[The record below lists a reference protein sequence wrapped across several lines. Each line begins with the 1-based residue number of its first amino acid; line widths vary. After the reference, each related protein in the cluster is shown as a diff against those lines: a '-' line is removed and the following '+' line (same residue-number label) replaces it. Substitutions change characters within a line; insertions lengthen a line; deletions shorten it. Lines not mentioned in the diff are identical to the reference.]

1 MMELPE
7 PLTAASAQGED
18 RSSYQAV
25 GSWSADAFG
34 FAKATESDNY
44 TDPTF
49 ARNWAALKAEGKIRG
64 AYHFFH
70 PSVPAAAQSA
80 LFVKTV
86 KAQGLEPGDIL
97 VVDSE
102 ITSGGE
108 GRLAKLVLSTPQA
121 ATRCAIPIDQP
132 FLVPTAAL
140 VNTTTLAFC
149 EQVAA
154 AVGPHNP
161 VLIYTNESVAHQL
174 TSCAHYGLW
183 IAYPS
188 SVAPTAISPWKT
200 WKFWQWAYGGGQGGG
215 DRDAYNGTP
224 AQLKA
229 WIDTYLPAPD
239 PPVPALGEDMP
250 SGNVLVGTP
259 PVCVVIPS
267 GAKTLTLYCDHV
279 TAALH
284 ASVRVAILHGGVYAI
299 SAAEIVSADKVY
311 TVALPAG
318 ATAVSLAREDTNTSL
333 APGYYVG

>member
-25 GSWSADAFG
+25 GSWSSDAFG
-34 FAKATESDNY
+34 FAKATEADTY
-44 TDPTF
+44 VDPTF
-49 ARNWAALKAEGKIRG
+49 ARNWANLKAEGKVRG

-70 PSVPAAAQSA
+70 PSDPASVQAA

-102 ITSGGE
+102 ITSGVDGQF
-108 GRLAKLVLSTPQA
+108 RLSTPQA
-121 ATRCAIPIDQP
+121 ATRSAVPIAQP
-132 FLVPTAAL
+132 FLDATSAL
-140 VNTTTLAFC
+140 VDTTTLAFC

-174 TSCAHYGLW
+174 TSCAHFGLW

-188 SVAPTAISPWKT
+188 SVAPTAISPWTT

-239 PPVPALGEDMP
+239 PPAPPVPSLGDDMP
-250 SGNVLVGTP
+250 AGKILVGAP
-259 PVCVVIPS
+259 PECVVIPS

-299 SAAEIVSADKVY
+299 TAAEIVSADKVY
-311 TVALPAG
+311 TVTLPAG
-318 ATAVSLAREDTNTSL
+318 ASAVSLAREDTNTSL